1 MSLPGDALPNTV
13 AAVALLSPDD
23 IGRSARVIDYE
34 LGGIALNDGTQGL
47 QVQNWRARLVG
58 TEIRVAPDPYTTE
71 TVLVTAAGITQLSI
85 AFDQNMN
92 PVVAYVQNGL
102 TKLYWYS
109 TALEAMTTTT
119 FAADVRSPFL
129 CMDDKRNAASL
140 LNINDV
146 LLFYVRTNRLCYR
159 QQRDSYNTE
168 RTLAWFDGAAVT
180 IKKAGMNY
188 GLRMQVELVG
198 LQARLATGAVLG
210 SWRDAAYL
218 ASVTSITRAMP
229 ADILTGDFLYAALM
243 HRSAVSPPAGWTL
256 VTSVSC
262 TETAITQTLSL
273 FRKTTPAPAD
283 SGANATF
290 TQASSGLMGLLYFAV
305 RATTGMTLSYIG
317 VTSTAVNDTAT
328 NAITAP
334 QITAAATEL
343 VVTVATSVNATADVT
358 YPSIAAGMS
367 LISGSASQT
376 RLGAAYQR
384 RTIGQTSAG
393 RFTFNN
399 GTPANNGLAALTARF
414 SAT

>member
-1 MSLPGDALPNTV
+1 MSLPLDALAPDLV
-13 AAVALLSPDD
+13 GAPGALLAPDD
-23 IGRSARVIDYE
+23 IGRPTRVQDYE
-34 LGGIALNDGTQGL
+34 LGGVALNDASLGL
-47 QVQNWRARLVG
+47 QYQKWRLRLLG
-58 TEIRVAPDPYTTE
+58 TDLRLSPEPYTAE
-71 TVLVTAAGITQLSI
+71 TTIIIAAGITECSL

-92 PVVAYVQNGL
+92 VSVAYVALNQAY
-102 TKLYWYS
+102 LYWYD
-109 TALEAMTTTT
+109 TALANYTTTT
-119 FAADVRSPFL
+119 LDVDVRSPFL
-129 CMDDKRNAASL
+129 TLDDKRDGTN
-140 LNINDV
+140 NRNDV
-146 LLFYVRTNRLCYR
+146 LLFYIRTNRLCYR
-159 QQRDSYNTE
+159 QQRDRYTIE
-168 RTLAWFDGAAVT
+168 RTLAWFDGSQVT
-180 IKKAGMNY
+180 IKKAGMND
-188 GLRMQVELVG
+188 GLRMQIELVG

-283 SGANATF
+283 SGANVTF

-384 RTIGQTSAG
+384 RTVGQTSAG

>member
-58 TEIRVAPDPYTTE
+58 NEIRVAPDPYTTE
-71 TVLVTAAGITQLSI
+71 TVLVTGAGITQISI

-92 PVVAYVQNGL
+92 PVVAYVQSGL

-198 LQARLATGAVLG
+198 MQARLATGAVLG
-210 SWRDAAYL
+210 AWRDAAYL

-290 TQASSGLMGLLYFAV
+290 TQASSGLMGLLYFAA
-305 RATTGMTLSYIG
+305 RATTGLTLNYIG
-317 VTSTAVNDTAT
+317 ATSTAVNDMAT
-328 NAITAP
+328 NTVTAP

-343 VVTVATSVNATADVT
+343 VVTVATSVNATAAVT

-393 RFTFNN
+393 RFTFDN
-399 GTPANNGLAALTARF
+399 GTPTNNGLAALTVRF
-414 SAT
+414 GAA

>member
-58 TEIRVAPDPYTTE
+58 NEIRVAPDPYTTE
-71 TVLVTAAGITQLSI
+71 TVLVTGAGITQISI

-92 PVVAYVQNGL
+92 PVVAYVQSGL

-198 LQARLATGAVLG
+198 MQARLATGAVLS
-210 SWRDAAYL
+210 SWVDAAYM
-218 ASVTSITRAMP
+218 ASVTAITGAMP
-229 ADILTGDFLYAALM
+229 DDIQTGDFLYAALM

-290 TQASSGLMGLLYFAV
+290 TQASSGLMGLLYFAA
-305 RATTGMTLSYIG
+305 RATTGLTLTYIG
-317 VTSTAVNDTAT
+317 ATSTAVNDTAT
-328 NAITAP
+328 NTITAP
-334 QITAAATEL
+334 AITAAATEL
-343 VVTVATSVNATADVT
+343 VVTLATSVVSTASVT
-358 YPSIAAGMS
+358 YPSVAAGMS

-393 RFTFNN
+393 RFTFDN
-399 GTPANNGLAALTARF
+399 GTPTNNGLAALTVRF
-414 SAT
+414 GAA

>member
-71 TVLVTAAGITQLSI
+71 TVLVTAAGITQLSL

-92 PVVAYVQNGL
+92 PVVAYVQSGL

-109 TALEAMTTTT
+109 TALQAMTTTT
-119 FAADVRSPFL
+119 FDAEVRSPFL

-146 LLFYVRTNRLCYR
+146 LLFYIRTNRLCYR

-168 RTLAWFDGAAVT
+168 RTLAWFDGSQVT
-180 IKKAGMNY
+180 INKAGMNV
-188 GLRMQVELVG
+188 GLRMQIELVG

-393 RFTFNN
+393 RFTFDN
-399 GTPANNGLAALTARF
+399 GTPTNNGLAALTVRF
-414 SAT
+414 GAA

>member
-1 MSLPGDALPNTV
+1 MSLPGDALPNAV
-13 AAVALLSPDD
+13 AAVALQPPDD
-23 IGRSARVIDYE
+23 LGRPTLVVDYE
-34 LGGIALNDGTQGL
+34 VGGIALNDGTQGL

-58 TEIRVAPDPYTTE
+58 NEIRVAPDPYTTE

-92 PVVAYVQNGL
+92 PVVAYVQSGL

-198 LQARLATGAVLG
+198 MQARLATGAVLS
-210 SWRDAAYL
+210 SWVEAAYL

-229 ADILTGDFLYAALM
+229 SDIVATDFVYAALM

-343 VVTVATSVNATADVT
+343 VVTLATSANATADVT

-399 GTPANNGLAALTARF
+399 GTPANNGLAALTVRF
-414 SAT
+414 GAA

>member
-1 MSLPGDALPNTV
+1 MSLPGDALPNAV
-13 AAVALLSPDD
+13 AAVALQLPDD
-23 IGRSARVIDYE
+23 LGRPTLVVDYE
-34 LGGIALNDGTQGL
+34 IGGIALNDGTQGL

-58 TEIRVAPDPYTTE
+58 NEIRVAPDPYTTE

-92 PVVAYVQNGL
+92 PVVAYVQSGL

-198 LQARLATGAVLG
+198 MQARLATGAVLS
-210 SWRDAAYL
+210 SWVEAAYL

-384 RTIGQTSAG
+384 RTVGQTSAG
-393 RFTFNN
+393 RYTFDN
-399 GTPANNGLAALTARF
+399 GTPANNGLAALTVRF
-414 SAT
+414 GAA

>member
-1 MSLPGDALPNTV
+1 MPNTA
-13 AAVALLSPDD
+13 AAVALLLPDSL
-23 IGRSARVIDYE
+23 GRRDGRTIDYE
-34 LGGIALNDGTQGL
+34 QGGIALNDPSQGL
-47 QVQNWRARLVG
+47 QVQSWRARLVG
-58 TEIRVAPDPYTTE
+58 NEIKVGPDPYTSE
-71 TVLVTAAGITQLSI
+71 TTVITGSGITQISL

-92 PVVAYVQNGL
+92 PAIAYVQAGV

-109 TALEAMTTTT
+109 TALEEMTTTT
-119 FAADVRSPFL
+119 FAADVRSPFV
-129 CMDDKRNAASL
+129 CMDDKRDAATTM
-140 LNINDV
+140 NINDV

-168 RTLAWFDGAAVT
+168 RTLAWFDGTAVT
-180 IKKAGMNY
+180 INKVGMNV

-198 LQARLATGAVLG
+198 LGSRQAIGAILS
-210 SWRDAAYL
+210 SWVEAAYL
-218 ASVTSITRAMP
+218 ASVTSIARAMP
-229 ADILTGDFLYAALM
+229 SDIVATDFVYAALM

-262 TETAITQTLSL
+262 DETAITQTLSL
-273 FRKTTPAPAD
+273 FRKTTPSPAD

-290 TQASSGLMGLLYFAV
+290 TQASSGFMGLLYFAV

-317 VTSTAVNDTAT
+317 ATSVSVDDTET
-328 NAITAP
+328 NTVTAP

-343 VVTVATSVNATADVT
+343 VVTLATSANATADVT

-399 GTPANNGLAALTARF
+399 GTPANNGLAALTVRF
-414 SAT
+414 GAA